1 MIKNFKKDSCKISK
15 KAILSC
21 VVIASMVATNT
32 SMAKATEIN
41 NDMTTVSSSNE
52 ETTNGKHN
60 FIIDEPSKYY
70 DNIKKVEE
78 IAGFKFKVPD
88 FVPAGNSLECFHMRK
103 LSNNDNGIQIFF
115 NNSNSKV
122 SGIKFYA
129 LKKDPVNGL
138 KEIEVSKMNSSKDPQ
153 VDVEEQTMKLGEI
166 NGTSLTMS
174 ITRPSEKL
182 SNGLAVG
189 EFKETNKYFIWEN
202 DGLYYCISYN
212 LVTKSEDKDS
222 KERLNLSEDT
232 IEKISESIK
241 YPEEVKNVD
250 YSVPN
255 RELSTEV
262 GVMKIYDNEDL
273 EKAKSLLGFNPKLPL
288 KINDDISINDS
299 VVGISGDS
307 DIENNKINYEL
318 NSFYSNSNGS
328 ITFNASKSS
337 KEYDDIE
344 KNGYFNRENWKTKE
358 LMQVKAEKL
367 NISNKEV
374 LKYEEKGI
382 EPEQGSDVSYLWKED
397 GVYYD
402 VIFFKNTENSDE
414 IIKDFVNSKC
424 ID

>member
-1 MIKNFKKDSCKISK
+1 MKNFKKDSRKISK

-32 SMAKATEIN
+32 SMVKAAEIN
-41 NDMTTVSSSNE
+41 NGMATVSSSNE

-70 DNIKKVEE
+70 DDIKKVEE
-78 IAGFKFKVPD
+78 VAGFKFKVPD

-103 LSNNDNGIQIFF
+103 LSNNDNGIQILF

-138 KEIEVSKMNSSKDPQ
+138 KEIEVSKMNSSKDQQ

-182 SNGLAVG
+182 SNGLVVG

-262 GVMKIYDNEDL
+262 GVMNIYDNEDL

-402 VIFFKNTENSDE
+402 VIFFKNIENSDE
-414 IIKDFVNSKC
+414 IIKNFINSKC